1 MRRPRLI
8 IAEDYEPT
16 QVVLRQLLER
26 HYDVVDTVSNGLALL
41 KAVETNKPD
50 GVVLDISMP
59 VMNGIVAAKRLRTA
73 HPEMKIIFV
82 SAHSEQ
88 AYIDEAFKVGADR
101 YILKNSIERELVKAL
116 NDLLLDGIQPS
127 ER

>member
-1 MRRPRLI
+1 MTRARLI

-16 QVVLRQLLER
+16 QAILRQLLER
-26 HYDVVDTVSNGLALL
+26 HYDVVAAVSNGRALL
-41 KAVETNKPD
+41 EAVEAYKPH

-59 VMNGIVAAKRLRTA
+59 VMNGIAAAKRLRPA

-88 AYIDEAFKVGADR
+88 AYIDEAFKAGANT

-116 NDLLLDGIQPS
+116 ESLLPGGVEPL
-127 ER
+127 